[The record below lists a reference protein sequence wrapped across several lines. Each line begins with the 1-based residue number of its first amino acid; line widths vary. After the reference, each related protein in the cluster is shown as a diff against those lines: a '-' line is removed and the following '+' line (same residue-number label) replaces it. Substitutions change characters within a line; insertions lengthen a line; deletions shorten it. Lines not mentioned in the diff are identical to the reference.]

1 MEFKEIVHSRYAV
14 KQFDGKKL
22 PESKVSELLE
32 IISMAPS
39 SFNIQPWKIIVIES
53 PQVKK
58 KLAPA
63 AWNQPQ
69 IESSSHLLVFCAN
82 SDIVGNIKKI
92 ESQALAAGAKK
103 EDIKGYID
111 MMMGSVAGKSEQ
123 ERLDW
128 AKRQVYIA
136 LGNAVNGAKSL
147 GFDSAPMEGFS
158 PDDFAKILNTPK
170 NLVPVVICGIGYA
183 ADSPRPKVRFPVSE
197 TFQRI

>member
-1 MEFKEIVHSRYAV
+1 MDFKQITQSRYAV

-22 PESKVSELLE
+22 PENKVTELLD
-32 IISMAPS
+32 IIRMAPS

-53 PQVKK
+53 ADLKK

-92 ESQALAAGAKK
+92 EAQALAAGAKK

-111 MMMGSVAGKSEQ
+111 MMLGMESRLSPEGK
-123 ERLDW
+123 LDW
-128 AKRQVYIA
+128 AKRQTYIA

-170 NLVPVVICGIGYA
+170 NIVPVVLCGIGYA
-183 ADSPRPKVRFPVSE
+183 ADKPRPKMRFPISE
-197 TFQRI
+197 VFERR